1 MKQSLNQSYIIVLM
15 FQYPASELVRLLG
28 FESEEHVIAFSAQHG
43 LLTDE
48 SGNLYFDRTCFVEPE
63 TALTSLRA
71 QLLVESKRTNS
82 IGEVRTFFCIYLY
95 SQNITVSTK

>member
-1 MKQSLNQSYIIVLM
+1 M

-82 IGEVRTFFCIYLY
+82 IGEVRTLFFAFIFTPKILL
-95 SQNITVSTK
+95 